1 MFILDETCHILNYYI
16 IKIKHKWT
24 KQGKLEVFLQIL
36 QLWSFHK
43 VKRSTITNLT
53 VFEET

>member
-1 MFILDETCHILNYYI
+1 MFKLDETCHILNYYI